1 MSTSLMT
8 SRRFAPLFWC
18 QFFSAFNDNFLKNAL
33 IFLILFRIGG
43 PDSEAMI
50 TLAGAVFIA
59 PFFFLS
65 GLGGELADR
74 FDKALVARR
83 LKLAEIG
90 ATMLA
95 AAGFALQ
102 ALPILFAA
110 LFLFGVIA
118 ALFGPIKYG
127 ILPDHLARDELPMG
141 NALVEGATFLA
152 ILLGTIVG
160 GMATQGADAA
170 VFSTLIIV
178 FALLCWGAALMIPK
192 TGEAAPALHI
202 DPNILRSTGSLI
214 QDLWSDPRLRW
225 GGIVVSWFWLVGAVT
240 LSLLPPLVKVVLGGN
255 EEVVT
260 AYLAIF
266 AIAIALGSQL
276 AAWLLA
282 GRIILL
288 PTLIGALLLG
298 LFALDLGW
306 ATSGAVPAVASASAI
321 DVLGSAL
328 GVRAAI
334 DLAGL
339 AVAGGLFIVPS
350 FAAVQAWAAAD
361 RRARVVAA
369 VNVLSAAFMVVGGL
383 VVALLQWAGLE
394 TGHLFLVVGALCL
407 VAALAIWR
415 TLPTSAFRD
424 FLSILYRAIF
434 RLQVRGA
441 ENLAVAGRHV
451 IIALNHVS
459 FLDAG
464 LALSLLDTD
473 PVFAIDHG
481 IAQRW
486 WVKPFLRLT
495 RAMPL
500 NPLKPMATRT
510 LINAVK
516 SGETLVIFPEG
527 RLTVTGS
534 LMKVYDGAGLI
545 ADKSDAIVVPV
556 HIDGL
561 ESTFFSHLTAQQ
573 VRRRWFPK
581 VTVTVLEPVALIVD
595 PALRGKS
602 RRHAAGTALYDIM
615 SDLVFRTTSTD
626 RTVVNAVIEA
636 AKIHGLGR
644 IAVEDPVS
652 GALTYRR
659 LLTGAAVLGAKLSPL
674 TPEGGAVGVMLPNAN
689 AAAVTVLGLMSAGRV
704 PAMINFTAGPANII
718 AACKAAEVKVLLTS
732 QAFVEKGRL
741 GDLVARLSPHMTI
754 VYLEHVRES
763 VGRLDQLRG
772 LLAAKKPIV
781 PRRPDDPAAILF
793 TSGSEGVP
801 KGVVLSHR
809 NMLANAAQAAARI
822 DFGRTDKVFNVLPV
836 FHSFGFTVGLVLPLV
851 SGVRIY
857 LYPSP
862 LHYRTVPELIYGTN
876 ATILFGTDTFLAGYA
891 RNANPYDF
899 RSLRYILAGAEPVK
913 ETTRKVY
920 SEKFG
925 VRLLEGYGVTETSPV
940 LALNTPMFNRFG
952 TVGRLMPGV
961 EPRLEPVPGVP
972 DGGRLHVRG
981 PNVMLGYLRAE
992 NPGVLEPPPDG
1003 WHDTGDIVMIDAEG
1017 FVTIKGRVKRFAKVG
1032 GEMISLAAVES
1043 LATEL
1048 WPDVP
1053 SAVVAMPDARKGEK
1067 LMLVTQKATA
1077 TRPEFQAFAKS
1088 KGAAELMV
1096 PAEILV
1102 VEKVPLL
1109 GSGKLDYPAIAALVR
1124 DRFAE
1129 AGPEVEHVA
1138 STEVVSAI
1146 AP

>member
-33 IFLILFRIGG
+33 IFLILFKIGG
-43 PDSEAMI
+43 PDAESMI

-65 GLGGELADR
+65 GLGGQLADR

-90 ATMLA
+90 ATVLA
-95 AAGFALQ
+95 ATGFALQ
-102 ALPILFAA
+102 SLPVLFAA

-152 ILLGTIVG
+152 ILLGTIVAG
-160 GMATQGADAA
+160 LATQGGDAT
-170 VFSTLIIV
+170 VFCTLIFV
-178 FALLCWGAALMIPK
+178 LALLCWGAALLIPR
-192 TGEAAPALHI
+192 TGEAAPALRI
-202 DPNILRSTGSLI
+202 DPDILRSTVSLLR
-214 QDLWSDPRLRW
+214 DLWSDPRLRW
-225 GGIVVSWFWLVGAVT
+225 GGIVVSFFWLVGAVA

-255 EEVVT
+255 EAVVT

-266 AIAIALGSQL
+266 AIAIAVGSRL
-276 AAWLLA
+276 AAWLQA

-288 PTLIGALLLG
+288 PTLIGAVLLG

-306 ATSGAVPAVASASAI
+306 ATFAVVGPTEAVSAGAVLSTG
-321 DVLGSAL
+321 LGM
-328 GVRAAI
+328 RAAV

-350 FAAVQAWAAAD
+350 FAAVQAWAHTD

-383 VVALLQWAGLE
+383 AVALLQWAGLE
-394 TGHLFLVVGALCL
+394 TGALFLVMGSLCL
-407 VAALAIWR
+407 VAAVMIQR

-424 FLSILYRAIF
+424 LLSILYRAFF
-434 RLQVRGA
+434 RLEIRGA
-441 ENLAVAGRHV
+441 ENLAAAGPHV

-464 LALSLLDTD
+464 LALSLLDKD
-473 PVFAIDHG
+473 PVFAIDDG
-481 IAQRW
+481 IAKAW
-486 WVKPFLRLT
+486 WVKPFLKLT
-495 RAMPL
+495 RAIPL
-500 NPLKPMATRT
+500 NPLKPMGTRT
-510 LINAVK
+510 LINAVR

-534 LMKVYDGAGLI
+534 LMKVYDGAGLV

-561 ESTFFSHLTAQQ
+561 EATYFSHLTTQQ
-573 VRRRWFPK
+573 VRKRLLPK
-581 VTVTVLEPVALIVD
+581 VTVTVLEPVKLAVD
-595 PALRGKS
+595 PALKGKA
-602 RRHAAGTALYDIM
+602 RRHVAGTALYDVM

-626 RTVVNAVIEA
+626 RTIIDAVIDA
-636 AKIHGLGR
+636 ARTHGLGR

-652 GALTYRR
+652 GALTYKR
-659 LLTGAAVLGAKLSPL
+659 LLTGAAVLGAKLAAL
-674 TPEGGAVGVMLPNAN
+674 APEGRAVGVMLPTSTG
-689 AAAVTVLGLMSAGRV
+689 AAVTLLGLMSAGRV
-704 PAMINFTAGPANII
+704 PAMINFTAGPTNIL
-718 AACKAAEVKVLLTS
+718 AACKAAEVSVLVTS
-732 QAFVEKGRL
+732 SAFVEKARL
-741 GDLVARLSPHMTI
+741 GDLVAKLSPHIRIVHLEDVRATI
-754 VYLEHVRES
+754 GFADKVHGFLHAGKPLA
-763 VGRLDQLRG
+763 GRS
-772 LLAAKKPIV
+772 
-781 PRRPDDPAAILF
+781 PDDPAVILF
-793 TSGSEGVP
+793 TSGTEGAP

-822 DFGRTDKVFNVLPV
+822 DFGGADKVFNVLPV

-851 SGVRIY
+851 SGVRVY

-876 ATILFGTDTFLAGYA
+876 ATILFGTDTFLSGYA

-913 ETTRKVY
+913 EATRKAY

-925 VRLLEGYGVTETSPV
+925 VRLLECYGVTETAPG
-940 LALNTPMFNRFG
+940 LAVNTPMFNRFG

-961 EPRLEPVPGVP
+961 EARLEPVEGVHE
-972 DGGRLHVRG
+972 GGRLLVRG

-992 NPGVLEPPPDG
+992 KPGVIEPPAEG
-1003 WHDTGDIVMIDAEG
+1003 WHDTGDIVTIDTQG
-1017 FVTIKGRVKRFAKVG
+1017 FVTIKGRAKRFAKIG

-1043 LATEL
+1043 LASEL
-1048 WPDVP
+1048 WPDIP
-1053 SAVVAMPDARKGEK
+1053 SAVVAVPDARKGER
-1067 LMLVTQKATA
+1067 LVLVTQKLDA
-1077 TRPEFQAFAKS
+1077 TRSGFQAFARS
-1088 KGAAELMV
+1088 KGAPELMV
-1096 PAEILV
+1096 PAEIVV
-1102 VEKVPLL
+1102 VEKMPLL
-1109 GSGKLDYPAIAALVR
+1109 GSGKPDYRAIAALVR
-1124 DRFAE
+1124 DRFSLPLHEGEPTA
-1129 AGPEVEHVA
+1129 ATDAVG
-1138 STEVVSAI
+1138 AI
-1146 AP
+1146 AS